1 MEKRVSS
8 QHRCSTTLACS
19 KRNFQIGDV
28 VMDIDE
34 ILPRSEWRL
43 GRIIETVLSPDGLV
57 RKAKVA
63 LGDKRLNKK
72 GERMHKMSIV
82 ERPAQK
88 LVLLLEAE

>member
-1 MEKRVSS
+1 M
-8 QHRCSTTLACS
+8 
-19 KRNFQIGDV
+19 

-34 ILPRSEWRL
+34 TLPRREWRL
-43 GRIIETVLSPDGLV
+43 GRIIETILSPDGLE

-63 LGDKRLNKK
+63 LGDKSLNKK
-72 GERMHKMSIV
+72 GERMHKISII